1 MSDGFF
7 DFGNIGGKARAIAFA
22 ESPFDENGFPK
33 PWVLAI
39 TVFGHLLLLVTLIN
53 IEPMIIKKDNVVYG
67 VDIVKLPPI
76 EKQQEPPVETQKTL
90 QENKP
95 VPQQEL
101 PPIAQQTI
109 PEPEQ
114 QQAPQIVPQEQV
126 PEEVKQEI
134 VQPAKVQLSPQQ
146 IQMQKVQK
154 LKAPNID
161 KIEEQEEINLATVPN
176 LNIQVPQLNKLQ
188 NRDVDVKRPIN
199 AQKLDAPNNIKT
211 ANPNINRPANDL
223 KINVDELNRNYEEQQ
238 RQADMARQKALDDQK
253 QKQDA
258 IRQSANAPKANGGEL
273 APPSG
278 SSSGVTAIGGG
289 GAPARGGASGGV
301 LPNAPKSYG
310 GRNVFEEN
318 ENGSLL
324 ARMGRTADCASLN
337 RQRDEKCPNWE
348 PLDGH
353 LGGKIA
359 PKVQP
364 QYKAPPTH
372 VDPLPVC
379 PPGTPKSNFGLSC
392 LPAKN

>member
-1 MSDGFF
+1 MSDGFLN
-7 DFGNIGGKARAIAFA
+7 FGNISGKAHAVAFA

-39 TVFGHLLLLVTLIN
+39 TIFGHLLLLVTLIN

-67 VDIVKLPPI
+67 VDIVKPPPI
-76 EKQQEPPVETQKTL
+76 EKVLPPPVETS
-90 QENKP
+90 KP
-95 VPQQEL
+95 IPQQEAA
-101 PPIAQQTI
+101 PITKQSV
-109 PEPEQ
+109 PEPETIQ
-114 QQAPQIVPQEQV
+114 PQAPQIVPQEQV

-134 VQPAKVQLSPQQ
+134 IQPAKVQLSPQQ

-161 KIEEQEEINLATVPN
+161 KIEEQEEINLAPVPS
-176 LNIQVPQLNKLQ
+176 LNVKTPQLNKLQ
-188 NRDVDVKRPIN
+188 TRDIDVKRPIN

-211 ANPNINRPANDL
+211 INPNISRPANDL
-223 KINVDELNRNYEEQQ
+223 RINVDELNRNYEEQQ
-238 RQADMARQKALDDQK
+238 RQADMARQKAIDDQK

-258 IRQSANAPKANGGEL
+258 LRQSANAPKANGGEL

-278 SSSGVTAIGGG
+278 GSSGVTAIGGG
-289 GAPARGGASGGV
+289 GGAPPSGASGGV

-324 ARMGRTADCASLN
+324 ARMGRTSDCAALN
-337 RQRDEKCPNWE
+337 RPRDEKCPNWE

-353 LGGKIA
+353 LGSKIA

-392 LPAKN
+392 LPEKR

>member
-1 MSDGFF
+1 MSDRFF
-7 DFGNIGGKARAIAFA
+7 NFGNIGGKASALAFA

-39 TVFGHLLLLVTLIN
+39 TIFGHLLLLVTLIN

-67 VDIVKLPPI
+67 VDIVEPPPI
-76 EKQQEPPVETQKTL
+76 EKVPPPPVETSKPIPQK
-90 QENKP
+90 E
-95 VPQQEL
+95 V
-101 PPIAQQTI
+101 PPIVRQAM
-109 PEPEQ
+109 PEPENVQ

-126 PEEVKQEI
+126 PEELKQEI
-134 VQPAKVQLSPQQ
+134 IPPAKVQLSPQQ
-146 IQMQKVQK
+146 IQMQKSQK
-154 LKAPNID
+154 LKMPNID

-176 LNIQVPQLNKLQ
+176 LNVKTPQLNKLQ
-188 NRDVDVKRPIN
+188 SPDIDVKRPIN

-211 ANPNINRPANDL
+211 VNPNINRPANDL
-223 KINVDELNRNYEEQQ
+223 RINVDELNRNYEEKQ
-238 RQADMARQKALDDQK
+238 RQADMARQKAIDEQK

-258 IRQSANAPKANGGEL
+258 MRQSANAPKANGGEL

-278 SSSGVTAIGGG
+278 GSSGVTAIGGG
-289 GAPARGGASGGV
+289 GGAPPSGASGGV

-324 ARMGRTADCASLN
+324 AKMGRTADCAALN

-353 LGGKIA
+353 LGSKIA

-379 PPGTPKSNFGLSC
+379 PPWTPKSNFGLSC